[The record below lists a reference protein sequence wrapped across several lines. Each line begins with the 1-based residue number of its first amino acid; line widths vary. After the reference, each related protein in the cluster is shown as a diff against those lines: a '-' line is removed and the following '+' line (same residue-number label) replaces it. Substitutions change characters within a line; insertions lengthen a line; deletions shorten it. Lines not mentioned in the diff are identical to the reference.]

1 MTDMEDRVEQ
11 LEARVEALEAALT
24 SATPVDMLGVD
35 RYDSA
40 VLDELA
46 DADGAVSI
54 SQLHAW
60 YRRAGVR
67 SEEKIKNR
75 LRDLRADGLIEQV
88 GTGRWRY
95 AGPRQETL
103 GETA

>member
-1 MTDMEDRVEQ
+1 MSGIDERVAE
-11 LEARVEALEAALT
+11 LEARVEALEDALAA
-24 SATPVDMLGVD
+24 SAPVDMLGVD

-40 VLDELA
+40 VLDKLA
-46 DADGAVSI
+46 EADGAVSI

-88 GTGRWRY
+88 GTARWRY
-95 AGPRQETL
+95 AGPRQERL
-103 GETA
+103 GGTA